1 MADISRIA
9 LSTVQV
15 AWKNIAEDI
24 AGGQTSSA
32 AEDGRPFAE
41 GLEQDLKNLVV
52 AANVVIAL
60 NESASTRLRADLH
73 SFIRGSLTANGC
85 LGSPPHTHTH
95 TTPYTHTMH
104 TTNRQMGSACAAG
117 RARSRG
123 GRAECRRGALRS
135 LLRVEEGPGY
145 VTTDRNANQRTTD
158 L

>member
-60 NESASTRLRADLH
+60 NESASTRLRAELH

-85 LGSPPHTHTH
+85 LGPHTHTH
-95 TTPYTHTMH
+95 HIHTPCTRRTDKWGQ
-104 TTNRQMGSACAAG
+104 RVLQGVREAVAG
-117 RARSRG
+117 VLNAV
-123 GRAECRRGALRS
+123 EALF
-135 LLRVEEGPGY
+135 VHFYEWKKGQG
-145 VTTDRNANQRTTD
+145 T
-158 L
+158 

>member
-1 MADISRIA
+1 
-9 LSTVQV
+9 V

-52 AANVVIAL
+52 ATNVVIAL

-85 LGSPPHTHTH
+85 LGPHTHTH
-95 TTPYTHTMH
+95 THTIHTHTRR
-104 TTNRQMGSACAAG
+104 TDKWGQRVLQGVREAVAG
-117 RARSRG
+117 VLNAV
-123 GRAECRRGALRS
+123 EALF
-135 LLRVEEGPGY
+135 VHFYEWKKGQG
-145 VTTDRNANQRTTD
+145 T
-158 L
+158 